1 MVNTN
6 HPNHGG
12 IHQLILEKIVSILLK
27 NQKNISK
34 KIIAKFANQIS
45 IYLKKELTVNFVV
58 DQFVIVAHKE
68 KDQILNYHQ
77 NLLNVVIIVLIN
89 KFLIK

>member
-34 KIIAKFANQIS
+34 KIIVKFANQIS